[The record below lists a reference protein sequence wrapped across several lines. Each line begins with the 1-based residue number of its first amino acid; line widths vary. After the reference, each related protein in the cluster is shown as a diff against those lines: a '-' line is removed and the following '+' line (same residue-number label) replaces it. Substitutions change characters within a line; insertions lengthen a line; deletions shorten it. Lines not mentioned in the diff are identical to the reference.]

1 MDYFLLI
8 ETIKKVKD
16 KEEKRKKF
24 MDAIERYEKKS
35 AGLSVDAPEAIIFG
49 SMHHWKGSKISNIST
64 YDAGIM
70 RFLSEILLT
79 FFILIVHPIV
89 HFSLCFAGVVNL
101 TDEELGKHIERSQDD
116 ILLSLTPLFEAFLE
130 SPYFQEVKEQ
140 ESREEKRR
148 FSTQSLGP
156 EMRPKE
162 KFVNS

>member
-1 MDYFLLI
+1 MQLSLRQCITGKVRYYPKERQKTCYPTYHLTSTQLLSFL
-8 ETIKKVKD
+8 
-16 KEEKRKKF
+16 
-24 MDAIERYEKKS
+24 
-35 AGLSVDAPEAIIFG
+35 
-49 SMHHWKGSKISNIST
+49 
-64 YDAGIM
+64 
-70 RFLSEILLT
+70 
-79 FFILIVHPIV
+79 ILIVV
-89 HFSLCFAGVVNL
+89 HSILFIFLFFSVGVINL
-101 TDEELGKHIERSQDD
+101 TDEELAKHIERSQDD